1 MIRRDLLWYLPPALI
16 LLLALGLRL
25 YQIDSPLWLD
35 ELYGY
40 RLARLDA
47 ATIIGYSR
55 LDPHPP
61 LYYLLQWAL
70 SGGGAVRSPLGWRWF
85 SLLCSLAALAL
96 SWCLAARLTDRPSG
110 IMAALLMATSPVLV
124 FYSQEA
130 RGYALLTLLAISTAW
145 LVLQLVGPAGDPPPA
160 PRLPTTDDRSAPV
173 SPPPA
178 SPIPRNRHRDRASDM
193 RAVVGWP
200 SVVRRPSLAAI
211 RKNQH
216 PLDARQPAREPWRWV
231 AWALLSLVGLYT
243 SYSYS
248 MLIGAQLVVLA
259 WWRWRR
265 PALWLS
271 GGAVALMALPLSPLA
286 IAGLGR
292 VAAEHAQSQPLAI
305 GRIVQT
311 ILAGEIDRYPAPLIY
326 PAIPTLA
333 LALSALCLLRAVRR
347 RDRALLIVAAQL
359 ALPLAAFAA
368 LSAALGLRMP
378 QAQAKQFVQ
387 LTPLWFVLLA
397 GGFAEMLRV
406 RRYALGA
413 IAAAALCGALV
424 ALNGV
429 GLAAYWTYPKSPEGL
444 AVQAVARQVT
454 GDERV
459 VSLHYAPVFSLAL
472 LLPTAPVYLNPT
484 PDGASYRFW
493 LMRADQLFTSE
504 PAPEAY
510 ESTSD
515 IRALGRFWLISHL
528 YSLRDPLEPLIE
540 GCKTTR
546 HATFVAP
553 NNAFEIMYVACP
565 APVQV
570 GDD

>member
-1 MIRRDLLWYLPPALI
+1 MIRRDPLRYLPPALI

-40 RLARLDA
+40 RLARLDP
-47 ATIIGYSR
+47 ATMIGYSR

-85 SLLCSLAALAL
+85 PLLCSLAALAL
-96 SWCLAARLTDRPSG
+96 SWRLAARLTDRPGG

-160 PRLPTTDDRSAPV
+160 PRLPMTDDRSAPV
-173 SPPPA
+173 SPPA
-178 SPIPRNRHRDRASDM
+178 GPIPLSRLRDRAGDT
-193 RAVVGWP
+193 RAVAARSAVG
-200 SVVRRPSLAAI
+200 RRPSSAAM

-216 PLDARQPAREPWRWV
+216 PLDARRPACQAWRWA

-243 SYSYS
+243 SYGYS

-259 WWRWRR
+259 WWCWRR

-271 GGAVALMALPLSPLA
+271 GGAVALLALPLIPLA
-286 IAGLGR
+286 HAGLGR
-292 VAAEHAQSQPLAI
+292 VAAEHAQNQPLAL

-326 PAIPTLA
+326 PAIPTLV
-333 LALSALCLLRAVRR
+333 LALSALSLLWAIRR

-368 LSAALGLRMP
+368 LSAALDLRMP

-397 GGFAEMLRV
+397 GGFAEVLRV

-444 AVQAVARQVT
+444 AAQAVARQVA

-472 LLPTAPVYLNPT
+472 LLPTAPVYLNPA

-493 LMRADQLFTSE
+493 RMRADQLFTSE

-528 YSLRDPLEPLIE
+528 YALRDPLEPLIA
-540 GCKTTR
+540 GCTTTR
-546 HATFVAP
+546 RATFVSP
-553 NNAFEIMYVACP
+553 NNAFEIMHVACP
-565 APVQV
+565 APAQV